1 MPKIILK
8 KTIKL
13 PKDETVIKSEINKKV
28 TKKLTKKAIS
38 KTTSKT
44 THIINSIENSFI
56 NIDDIILKHKHLE
69 KYIPLVNNKRVS
81 PKVWELPN
89 RKHFY
94 NWLSDDI
101 FSI

>member
-13 PKDETVIKSEINKKV
+13 PKDETVIKSETNKKV

-44 THIINSIENSFI
+44 INITNSIENSFI
-56 NIDDIILKHKHLE
+56 NIDDIFVFKCLQKNEILGSRL
-69 KYIPLVNNKRVS
+69 LTQR
-81 PKVWELPN
+81 
-89 RKHFY
+89 
-94 NWLSDDI
+94 
-101 FSI
+101 